1 MAEIGKYIYGI
12 INSNTTSHLGSE
24 GVYTIPYRDVS
35 VMVRDC
41 EVFDYASVPNDIG
54 VKMLLKHQEVVEK
67 IMDSGITV
75 IPVKLGTFVR
85 DEIEIQHVL
94 NRGYTLIK
102 EIFSKIC
109 DKIEI
114 DVAVT
119 WNDFP
124 SLLKGIGEEREIKEM
139 NKDDRIK
146 VGEAV
151 SRILG
156 ERREEHSLKIHNVLN
171 KISED
176 IRTHDVMDDKM
187 ILNSAFLINK
197 NKLQK
202 FEEEIE
208 SLNIKFDN
216 KLDFRCICP
225 LPPYSF
231 WTLEIKK
238 FQFEEIDW
246 ARNKLVLNEFATRN
260 EVKEA
265 YQKQISLAHPDKNP
279 GKQGLEKEFNDIVK
293 AYKVL
298 LEYCQGEAC
307 FFSEQ
312 DFKKNA
318 LSVRVKM

>member
-1 MAEIGKYIYGI
+1 MAEIEKYIYGI
-12 INSNTTSHLGSE
+12 MNSNATLQLGSD

-35 VMVRDC
+35 VVAKDC

-102 EIFSKIC
+102 EILDKIS
-109 DKIEI
+109 DRIEI
-114 DVAVT
+114 DVAVI
-119 WNDFP
+119 WNDFS

-139 NKDDRIK
+139 AKDDRVK
-146 VGEAV
+146 VGEAI

-156 ERREEHSLKIHNVLN
+156 EKREEHSLKIHSILN

-176 IRTHDVMDDKM
+176 TRAHDVMDDKM
-187 ILNSAFLINK
+187 ILNSAFLVNK
-197 NKLQK
+197 NKLRE

-216 KLDFRCICP
+216 KLDFKCICP

-231 WTLEIKK
+231 WTLEIKR
-238 FQFEEIDW
+238 FQFEEINL
-246 ARNKLVLNEFATRN
+246 ARNRLVLSETATKD
-260 EVKEA
+260 EIKKA
-265 YQKQISLAHPDKNP
+265 YQRRTSLLHPDKNP
-279 GKQGLEKEFNDIVK
+279 GKQGLEKEFNEVVK

-298 LEYCQGEAC
+298 LEYCDGETC
-307 FFSEQ
+307 SFTGQ

-318 LSVRVKM
+318 LLIRVK